1 MSRRGNRS
9 EAAANVLLAEKRAA
23 RVKRQAPPRWSYTA
37 DRALKHV
44 GWVLLA
50 AAAWAYLPGLVARWM
65 A

>member
-9 EAAANVLLAEKRAA
+9 EAVANTLLAEKRAA
-23 RVKRQAPPRWSYTA
+23 RVKRQTPPRWSYTA

-44 GWVLLA
+44 AWLLA
-50 AAAWAYLPGLVARWM
+50 AVAALEYLPGLVARWM

>member
-1 MSRRGNRS
+1 MSRGNRS
-9 EAAANVLLAEKRAA
+9 EAVANTLLAEKRAA

-44 GWVLLA
+44 GWVLFA

>member
-9 EAAANVLLAEKRAA
+9 EAVANTLLAEKRTA

-37 DRALKHV
+37 DRALKHLA
-44 GWVLLA
+44 WLLAA

>member
-1 MSRRGNRS
+1 MSRGNRS
-9 EAAANVLLAEKRAA
+9 EAVANTLLAEKRAA
-23 RVKRQAPPRWSYTA
+23 RVKRQTPPRWSYTA